1 MPEAER
7 AFLVDPFEGWSGP
20 ELADLEIRIRDLHE
34 ALVSTGD
41 GRAAAAARVEG
52 EEILA
57 ENPGYHPAAVLA
69 AQSDLY
75 LTDFDGA
82 FGRVDPVVAQIP
94 LYTAA
99 QLVRGRAAE
108 GLSRIAE
115 AYASYRAVADLS
127 GAAAERAAVL
137 EPRAVEI
144 VGRRFRDALDR
155 GELDAAGRFLERLR
169 SWAPDAPDTLEGSLS
184 LARARDDR
192 SAELAAVTRLLQ
204 LDPDRLELVERRGE
218 LELEVGDPS
227 RGLQIFQGL
236 AEANPNDARLQER
249 LEQAKF
255 RWRLTLLPAH
265 VQKISLEP
273 ELTRADFAVLVHWL
287 VPRVRTSRAPA
298 SRIANDILDHPR
310 REEIARV
317 VNLGLMEV
325 DSTLHT
331 FSPGRALR
339 RERALAALLRAVK
352 VLGGGAECPGADTC
366 AAAVACGLVAD
377 PSACA
382 DPAPI
387 SGSEALELLR
397 RTLQLF

>member
-7 AFLVDPFEGWSGP
+7 AFLVDPFEGWPGP
-20 ELADLEIRIRDLHE
+20 VLADLEIRIRDLHRE
-34 ALVSTGD
+34 LIETGH

-57 ENPGYHPAAVLA
+57 ENPGFHPAAVLA

-75 LTDFDGA
+75 LMDFDGA
-82 FGRVDPVVAQIP
+82 LARLDPVVEEMP

-99 QLVRGRAAE
+99 QLARGRAAE
-108 GLSRIAE
+108 RLSFIPE

-127 GAAAERAAVL
+127 AAAAERAAVL

-144 VGRRFRDALDR
+144 VGRRLQGALDR
-155 GELDAAGRFLERLR
+155 EDLAAAGRALERLR
-169 SWAPDAPDTLEGSLS
+169 SWAPDALDTLEGSLA
-184 LARARDDR
+184 LARAREDR
-192 SAELAAVTRLLQ
+192 SAELAAVTRLLER
-204 LDPDRLELVERRGE
+204 DPDRLELLERRGE

-236 AEANPNDARLQER
+236 AEANPGDARLQER

-265 VQKISLEP
+265 VQEISLEP

-298 SRIANDILDHPR
+298 GRIANDILEHPR

-325 DSTLHT
+325 DPTLHT
-331 FSPGRALR
+331 FSPGRSLR
-339 RERALAALLRAVK
+339 RERALAALLRSVAA
-352 VLGGGAECPGADTC
+352 LGGGTECPGATTC
-366 AAAVACGLVAD
+366 EAATACGLVAD
-377 PSACA
+377 PSVCA
-382 DPAPI
+382 DPAPV
-387 SGSEALELLR
+387 SGSEALELIR